1 MSGRIELID
10 LVENDRIGL
19 ERAKAMGKAGG
30 NEELLV
36 PLTAQLDGNMP
47 AEARRRTAKI
57 DSYIENPP
65 AQHPNQ
71 LRLSERRP
79 LKVQAAN
86 GSRPIGSRLIVL
98 DEIVIEPPR
107 GKVGSLERLAKVSS
121 GVGESRC
128 PDQFDIRN
136 YQTMYVQRHPHSLAI
151 DAQKALVVGTEKL
164 RNFRQQIHRHASV

>member
-65 AQHPNQ
+65 AQHTNQ

-86 GSRPIGSRLIVL
+86 GSRPIGARLIVL
-98 DEIVIEPPR
+98 EKIVVEPLR
-107 GKVGSLERLAKVSS
+107 GKVRSLERLAKVSS
-121 GVGESRC
+121 GVGKSRC
-128 PDQFDIRN
+128 SDQFDIWNCQR
-136 YQTMYVQRHPHSLAI
+136 MYVHLHLHSPAV
-151 DAQKALVVGTEKL
+151 DAQKAPVVGTEGL
-164 RNFRQQIHRHASV
+164 GNFRQQIHRQASV